1 MATIKKINV
10 SNVFMSAVAPS
21 NPLMGAVWYD
31 TENKLYKEYNGSA
44 WVNLVRADLVS
55 VSTTLP
61 DGTTSVKSLPDYVA
75 QVDSQILA
83 IASAL
88 DSIETDYAKT
98 ADVNSAIATAKG
110 EAIEAAGLAA
120 DGKITTALG
129 SYSTTTAMNQA
140 IATAKSEAISEA
152 GTAADGKISAALAAY
167 DTTTVSE
174 GKIAAAKSEAIAA
187 AKTETEGQVSAAK
200 SELTGAIATA
210 KSEAIAA
217 AKTET
222 ESQISALGIADYA
235 KTADVNSAI
244 STAKSE
250 LQGKIDEKVATSG
263 YEAKV
268 ASLEAGIAGN
278 ATGVTEAKAAAAQ
291 ALVDA
296 KAYTDG
302 EVDKLEASIA
312 AIKTFSVQVVDELP
326 ETGEEKVIY
335 LVPAE
340 DGSDNKAEYL
350 WVNGG
355 WELIG
360 TTHVSL
366 AGYATE
372 SYVDGKASA
381 AESAAIAAAKTETEG
396 QVSAAK
402 AEIKLVTDALDGRVA
417 ANEGAISGINTTL
430 ESVAT
435 KSEVATAKSEAISEA
450 GSAADTK
457 ISTALASYD
466 TTAVSEGK
474 IATAKS
480 EAIAAAKSETEGQI
494 AALEISTY
502 AKKTE
507 VEAVDAKADANAQ
520 AIATKADKV
529 AKYSMTSQSV
539 EANASFT
546 LEAGKHYIFKS
557 ATSVN
562 VIDVAVNGT
571 EVYCEVVS
579 GSDLITSVSD
589 TLVAVVSEACTV
601 IIEDIAL

>member
-1 MATIKKINV
+1 MATIKKIHV
-10 SNVFMSAVAPS
+10 SNVFMSEVAPA
-21 NPLMGAVWYD
+21 NPLLGAVWYD
-31 TENKLYKEYNGSA
+31 TVNKLYKEYNGSA
-44 WVNLVRADLVS
+44 WVNVVRADLIS

-61 DGTTSVKSLPDYVA
+61 DGTTSVKDLPAYVA
-75 QVDSQILA
+75 QVDAQILS
-83 IASAL
+83 IANAL
-88 DSIETDYAKT
+88 DSLDSTFATDAE
-98 ADVNSAIATAKG
+98 VATAKS
-110 EAIEAAGLAA
+110 EAISEAGSAA
-120 DGKITTALG
+120 DSKISTALQ

-152 GTAADGKISAALAAY
+152 GTAADGKISTALADY

-174 GKIAAAKSEAIAA
+174 GKIATAKSEAIAA

-210 KSEAIAA
+210 KGEAIAA

-222 ESQISALGIADYA
+222 ESQIAALGIADYA

-244 STAKSE
+244 ATAKSE
-250 LQGKIDEKVATSG
+250 LQGKIDEKVATSV

-268 ASLEAGIAGN
+268 SSLEQSIAGN

-312 AIKTFSVQVVDELP
+312 AIKTFSVQVLDELP
-326 ETGEEKVIY
+326 ESGEEKVIY

-340 DGSDNKAEYL
+340 GGTEKEEYL
-350 WVNGG
+350 WINGA

-360 TTHVSL
+360 TTQVSL
-366 AGYATE
+366 DGYATE
-372 SYVDGKASA
+372 GYVDGKASA
-381 AESAAIAAAKTETEG
+381 AEAAAIAAAKTETEG

-402 AEIKLVTDALDGRVA
+402 AEIKLVTDALDGRVT

-457 ISTALASYD
+457 ISTALADYD
-466 TTAVSEGK
+466 TTTVSEGK

-480 EAIAAAKSETEGQI
+480 EAIAAAKTETESQI
-494 AALEISTY
+494 AALGIADY
-502 AKKTE
+502 AKKSE
-507 VEAVDAKADANAQ
+507 VEAVDAKADANAE

-539 EANASFT
+539 EANGSIT
-546 LEAGKHYIFKS
+546 LEAGKHYIVKS
-557 ATSVN
+557 ATSMN

-571 EVYCEVVS
+571 EVYVEVVS
-579 GSDLITSVSD
+579 GVDIVSSVSD
-589 TLVAVVSEACTV
+589 ALVATMAETCTV
-601 IIEDIAL
+601 IVEAISL

>member
-1 MATIKKINV
+1 MATIKKIHV
-10 SNVFMSAVAPS
+10 SNVFMSEVAPA
-21 NPLMGAVWYD
+21 NPLLGSVWYD
-31 TENKLYKEYNGSA
+31 TVNKLYKEYNGSA
-44 WVNLVRADLVS
+44 WVNVVRADLIS

-61 DGTTSVKSLPDYVA
+61 DGTTSVKDLPAYVA
-75 QVDSQILA
+75 QVDAQISS
-83 IASAL
+83 IANAL
-88 DSIETDYAKT
+88 DSLDSKFATDT
-98 ADVNSAIATAKG
+98 EVATAKA
-110 EAIEAAGLAA
+110 EAISEAGSAA
-120 DGKITTALG
+120 DSKISTALQ
-129 SYSTTTAMNQA
+129 SYSTTTAMKQA
-140 IATAKSEAISEA
+140 IATAKSEAIADA
-152 GTAADGKISAALAAY
+152 GTAADGKISAALADY

-174 GKIAAAKSEAIAA
+174 GKIATAKSEAIAA

-210 KSEAIAA
+210 KGEAIAA

-222 ESQISALGIADYA
+222 ESQIEALGIADYA

-244 STAKSE
+244 ATAKSE
-250 LQGKIDEKVATSG
+250 LQGKIDEKVATSV

-268 ASLEAGIAGN
+268 SSLEQSIAGN

-312 AIKTFSVQVVDELP
+312 AIKTFSVQVVDALP
-326 ETGEEKVIY
+326 ESGKEKVIY
-335 LVPAE
+335 LVPVADSTE
-340 DGSDNKAEYL
+340 KEEYIWLPDDGKF
-350 WVNGG
+350 
-355 WELIG
+355 ELIG
-360 TTHVSL
+360 TTQVSL
-366 AGYATE
+366 DGYATE
-372 SYVDGKASA
+372 EYADGVA
-381 AESAAIAAAKTETEG
+381 ATAKSEAIAAAKTETEG

-402 AEIKLVTDALDGRVA
+402 AEIKVVTDALDGRVT

-457 ISTALASYD
+457 ISTALADYD
-466 TTAVSEGK
+466 TTTVSEGK

-480 EAIAAAKSETEGQI
+480 EAIAAAKTETESQI
-494 AALEISTY
+494 AALGIADY
-502 AKKTE
+502 AKKSE

-539 EANASFT
+539 EANGSIT
-546 LEAGKHYIFKS
+546 LEAGKHYIVKS
-557 ATSVN
+557 ATSMN

-571 EVYCEVVS
+571 EVYVEVVS
-579 GSDLITSVSD
+579 GVDIVSSVSD
-589 TLVAVVSEACTV
+589 ALVATMSENCTV
-601 IIEDIAL
+601 IVEAISL